1 MKLMPERVT
10 SPVLEELRNFHDHT
24 LRIAFLFSSF
34 VLYITTLTLTTK
46 LMHTNKVDTQE
57 VETI

>member
-1 MKLMPERVT
+1 MKLMPEGVT

-24 LRIAFLFSSF
+24 LGIAFLISSF
-34 VLYITTLTLTTK
+34 VLYFTTLTLTTK